1 MNGTS
6 MASPNAC
13 GGIALVMSGLIAGG
27 ASWSARRLR
36 MAVEATA
43 SSTPNATGAEVDRWA
58 LGRGLIQVGAAYDW
72 LVANADEGLADV
84 RFRVKAAATGSGAAQ
99 GQRGRGV
106 YLREPQHTKGDVTCA
121 VSIKPELHEDEPNK
135 EKLTIEYRTRL
146 GPGASH
152 TRPHRSPPAP
162 SLSTASPST

>member
-43 SSTPNATGAEVDRWA
+43 SSTPNATGSEVDRWA

-84 RFRVKAAATGSGAAQ
+84 RFRVKAA
-99 GQRGRGV
+99 
-106 YLREPQHTKGDVTCA
+106 VT
-121 VSIKPELHEDEPNK
+121 V
-135 EKLTIEYRTRL
+135 R
-146 GPGASH
+146 
-152 TRPHRSPPAP
+152 
-162 SLSTASPST
+162 